1 MDRRRVNLS
10 SMRLSAQSWLLLM
23 TAALSPVTSSR
34 AQTGP
39 STPCPATGRSA
50 ASSSKPC
57 ASAQTPASPPAQ
69 PSAAQQFPYPGS
81 DAAPTARDQPTV
93 PNAPSSSKG
102 DPQEVMAPASPK
114 NAFPYPG
121 DPEATGSSSSNSSGS
136 SSSSS
141 TNPDLTPVLDD
152 AGSEGTTTRRKLPK
166 VTRLQ
171 NDEDRAYEDLTVA
184 RFYRDKG
191 DLNAAYLR
199 SKDATTVQPQLPD
212 AHFVLAEIAE
222 KLKKRD
228 EAVAEFTTYLK
239 LEPDGDSSKAAQ
251 KALDRLK

>member
-1 MDRRRVNLS
+1 
-10 SMRLSAQSWLLLM
+10 
-23 TAALSPVTSSR
+23 
-34 AQTGP
+34 
-39 STPCPATGRSA
+39 
-50 ASSSKPC
+50 
-57 ASAQTPASPPAQ
+57 
-69 PSAAQQFPYPGS
+69 
-81 DAAPTARDQPTV
+81 
-93 PNAPSSSKG
+93 
-102 DPQEVMAPASPK
+102 MAPASPK

-141 TNPDLTPVLDD
+141 TNPDLTPALDD

-239 LEPDGDSSKAAQ
+239 LQPDGDSSKAAQ